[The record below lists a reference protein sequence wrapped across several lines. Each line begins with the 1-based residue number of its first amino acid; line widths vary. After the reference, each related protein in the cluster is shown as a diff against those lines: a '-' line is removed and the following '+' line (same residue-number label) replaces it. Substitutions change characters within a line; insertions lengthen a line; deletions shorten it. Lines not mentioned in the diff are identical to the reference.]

1 MIEKMKKYQFLFE
14 ELVKRDFKKKYKR
27 TMLGVLWSM
36 LSPLLTLLAMSLI
49 FTNFFGRT
57 TPHFTIYLFSG
68 NLIYTYFCDA
78 TNQGMRALEMNAN
91 IFSKVNVPKY
101 MFLLS
106 KNVSSLINF
115 GLTLVIYFIFVACDG
130 IPFTWK
136 FFLLIYPI
144 VLLVLFNVGMG
155 LILSALHVFF
165 KDIQYLYSIF
175 TMLVMYGSAIFY
187 NINTFPPEI
196 QMLFKFNPIYDFIL
210 YFRTVVIDGAVPSL
224 MIHLALLISAAGV
237 MLLGAF
243 LYKKY
248 NYKFLYYV

>member
-115 GLTLVIYFIFVACDG
+115 GLC
-130 IPFTWK
+130 
-136 FFLLIYPI
+136 LLYTSRC
-144 VLLVLFNVGMG
+144 V
-155 LILSALHVFF
+155 
-165 KDIQYLYSIF
+165 
-175 TMLVMYGSAIFY
+175 
-187 NINTFPPEI
+187 
-196 QMLFKFNPIYDFIL
+196 
-210 YFRTVVIDGAVPSL
+210 
-224 MIHLALLISAAGV
+224 
-237 MLLGAF
+237 
-243 LYKKY
+243 
-248 NYKFLYYV
+248 